1 MAAYIMSG
9 QMSKMLMSP
18 KIGIYPEEWLT
29 FDKEA
34 DLLQKRLEILRK
46 MNYDTCKPHP
56 YLSEIRD
63 LRKQL
68 SKIDSKMHKILMKAN
83 PEYNTFWFN

>member
-18 KIGIYPEEWLT
+18 KISVYPDKWLKL
-29 FDKEA
+29 DAKAEP
-34 DLLQKRLEILRK
+34 LEHRLEVLRE
-46 MNYDTCKPHP
+46 MDYNTCKPHP
-56 YLSEIRD
+56 YLNEIRD

-68 SKIDSKMHKILMKAN
+68 SKIDSQMGKILMKAN
-83 PEYNTFWFN
+83 PEYNNFWFG